1 MVCAL
6 AATKKTLSGERK
18 KCDELQSQIKKFK
31 ATEHAGMEWE
41 AELRVALGIAGP
53 HTKTVK
59 IIDRVKEICT
69 AKAWAQYEPEIRA
82 KERERIFRKLT
93 NVHIGGIRRGFTM
106 RQGVMI
112 HELEFTEQALSD
124 FLSGD

>member
-6 AATKKTLSGERK
+6 AATKKTLSGEREK
-18 KCDELQSQIKKFK
+18 SAQLEKQVKNLK
-31 ATEHAGMEWE
+31 ATIEFGEKWE

-93 NVHIGGIRRGFTM
+93 NVHIGGIQRGFTM